1 MAVHPSIA
9 GASFFKSHVLLAK
22 TPFDQNIESTEIV
35 ESTSVSPSLFNV
47 YVNSEKV
54 DVLGVYA
61 NRGVILEVSEDI
73 PTSALVEISYVDPE
87 GDQDVGVPEDLDGED
102 LLSFV
107 VSAIPYYGAVT
118 QVLDGAI
125 FGVKPGISDEDWFYG
140 NTFGAY
146 VPAVDGSGGQPDSV
160 IEVIGETS
168 ETFILEFFPRV
179 FFPNPSFEEGG
190 KGFTAFEYVNETF
203 QLTALKDNH
212 DLILGQEIS
221 LMDLVDRANPYRV
234 TQAKMG
240 VSASHDGSSADD
252 LFYIYQG
259 TSRGEADVF
268 WISLDAFLYESQ
280 GVIFDQEVVGASLDD
295 SIETAGG
302 NDRIEGK
309 NGDDLLFS
317 GDGNDQV
324 FGDDG
329 DDEIVGGSGL
339 GDDYYDGGSGTDV
352 VRYTSATS
360 GIEVNLAEGFARS
373 LQGDAQ
379 IGTDTLIRIE
389 SVIGGNYSDRLIGD
403 DKANWFKGGAG
414 DDEIIGGA
422 GIDTAQY
429 DEAKS
434 TVTKNGSFW
443 TVFGDELTGI
453 ERLEFSDTDLALDVD
468 GSAGLTAK
476 TLAAVIGEA
485 GLSNKEYVGIGLQLF
500 DAGQSLAA
508 VCELAL
514 TAVGATTNEDVVNL
528 LYTNLYGEAPTADV
542 AQPFIDALNN
552 GEYSKG
558 VLASAAAE
566 LTDDLGV
573 IDLVGLAETGIEYV

>member
-1 MAVHPSIA
+1 MATITTGKTDTLRTYYELRMGTYDVFEPVYQFLERHWYDTEFNGFYAVYNTPEGGRTPYGYTDSAGRNIDHTISFEGAFSDEPTGWRITKAEAQFYDSDDQIVFEGDLLIDSEYKIAVGSSINKVTVFDPAGGMQLLNRDTMPSSAQLIGNLQIETNGNPFASIVYTEKSASWDDGLKLRLLGQTFDSNEA
-9 GASFFKSHVLLAK
+9 GAPEK
-22 TPFDQNIESTEIV
+22 TQTLDTVIV
-35 ESTSVSPSLFNV
+35 EQSGEEIFRLEDFG
-47 YVNSEKV
+47 YVF
-54 DVLGVYA
+54 
-61 NRGVILEVSEDI
+61 
-73 PTSALVEISYVDPE
+73 SALTDEILDAGPDAFIEHFLSGDDDINGTKGNDDIYAGDGNDVVQSGAGDDTVDSGE
-87 GDQDVGVPEDLDGED
+87 GD
-102 LLSFV
+102 
-107 VSAIPYYGAVT
+107 
-118 QVLDGAI
+118 
-125 FGVKPGISDEDWFYG
+125 DEI
-140 NTFGAY
+140 N
-146 VPAVDGSGGQPDSV
+146 
-160 IEVIGETS
+160 
-168 ETFILEFFPRV
+168 
-179 FFPNPSFEEGG
+179 
-190 KGFTAFEYVNETF
+190 
-203 QLTALKDNH
+203 
-212 DLILGQEIS
+212 
-221 LMDLVDRANPYRV
+221 
-234 TQAKMG
+234 
-240 VSASHDGSSADD
+240 
-252 LFYIYQG
+252 
-259 TSRGEADVF
+259 
-268 WISLDAFLYESQ
+268 
-280 GVIFDQEVVGASLDD
+280 
-295 SIETAGG
+295 
-302 NDRIEGK
+302 
-309 NGDDLLFS
+309 S
-317 GDGNDQV
+317 GDGNDVVQSGD
-324 FGDDG
+324 GDDTVDSGEG

-453 ERLEFSDTDLALDVD
+453 ERLDFSDTDLAFDLD

-476 TLAAVIGEA
+476 TLAAVIGED
-485 GLSNKEYVGIGLQLF
+485 GLSNKEYVGIGLELF
-500 DAGQSLAA
+500 DAGQSLAS

>member
-9 GASFFKSHVLLAK
+9 GASFYQRHVLLAK
-22 TPFDQNIESTEIV
+22 TPFDQNVEATEIV
-35 ESTSVSPSLFNV
+35 ESDDVNPDLFEV
-47 YVNSEKV
+47 YVDNQPV
-54 DVLGVYA
+54 QVVNVYA
-61 NRGVILEVSEDI
+61 NRGIILELSQTVS
-73 PTSALVEISYVDPE
+73 PSSVVEIRYFDPE
-87 GDQDVGVPEDLDGED
+87 GDQEIGVPQDGDGED
-102 LLSFV
+102 LLSFN

-146 VPAVDGSGGQPDSV
+146 VPAVNGSGGQPASV

-168 ETFILEFFPRV
+168 ETFILEFLPRE
-179 FFPNPSFEEGG
+179 FFPNPSFREGG
-190 KGFTAFEYVNETF
+190 EGFTAFEFVNETF
-203 QLTALKDNH
+203 QLEAIKDNH
-212 DLILGQEIS
+212 DLTVGQEIS
-221 LMDLVDRANPYRV
+221 LMDLLDRANPYRV
-234 TQAKMG
+234 TFAKMG
-240 VSASHDGSSADD
+240 VSVSHDSDSSDD

-280 GVIFDQEVVGASLDD
+280 GVIFDQQVVGASIDD

-309 NGDDLLFS
+309 NGDDLLIS
-317 GDGNDQV
+317 GDGDDQV

-329 DDEIVGGSGL
+329 DDEIIGGSGL

-352 VRYTSATS
+352 VKYTSATS

-389 SVIGGNYSDRLIGD
+389 SVIGGNYSDRLVGD
-403 DKANWFKGGAG
+403 AQANRFKGGSG
-414 DDEIIGGA
+414 DDEIVGGA

-434 TVTKNGSFW
+434 TVTSNGSVW
-443 TVFGDELTGI
+443 TVFGDQLTGI
-453 ERLEFSDTDLALDVD
+453 ERIEFSNANLALDLN
-468 GSAGLTAK
+468 GSAGQTAK
-476 TLAAVIGEA
+476 TLAAVLGSDS
-485 GLSNKEYVGIGLQLF
+485 LSNKQYVGLGLQLF
-500 DAGQSLAA
+500 DAGQSLET
-508 VCELAL
+508 VCGLAL
-514 TAVGATTNEDVVNL
+514 QAAGATTNEQVVNT
-528 LYTNLYGEAPTADV
+528 LYSNLYGEAPTAEL
-542 AQPFIDALNN
+542 AQPFVDALNA
-552 GEYSKG
+552 GAYSQG
-558 VLASAAAE
+558 FLAAAAAE